1 MKANKLNIFID
12 KPIKEVF
19 NYSLESN
26 IENIMNDKKVV
37 LVTGGTSGIG
47 LGTIEYLLEQ
57 GNYEIISLSRG
68 DKNLSLAKEKL
79 GENTNK
85 ITFLQGDISKE
96 EDCRKIYEEIN
107 KKYSK
112 LDGLVNSAGIIK
124 LGGIEKQ
131 TLEEWNNS
139 ININLTGMF
148 LLTKTLLPLLKKG
161 KNTSIVN
168 ISSMSSERAGGS
180 IAYCASKAGVDM
192 LTKYMGQELGKYNIR
207 VNSVNPAAVYTNI
220 YVASGDYTQEGY
232 DKWSKE
238 KATLYPLGRIG
249 DAKKDIAPTIEF
261 LLSDKSLWTTGS
273 IYLVDGGKSI

>member
-1 MKANKLNIFID
+1 M
-12 KPIKEVF
+12 
-19 NYSLESN
+19 LEEK
-26 IENIMNDKKVV
+26 IV
-37 LVTGGTSGIG
+37 LITGGTSGIG
-47 LGTIEYLLEQ
+47 LVTIEYLLEQ

-68 DKNLSLAKEKL
+68 DKNLSLAKQKL
-79 GENTNK
+79 GDNANR

-96 EDCRKIYEEIN
+96 RDCKRIYEEIE
-107 KKYSK
+107 KKYNR

-124 LGGIEKQ
+124 LGGIEEQ

-139 ININLTGMF
+139 ININLTGIF

-161 KNTSIVN
+161 TNPSIVN

-232 DKWSKE
+232 DKWSEDK
-238 KATLYPLGRIG
+238 KKLYPLGRIG

>member
-1 MKANKLNIFID
+1 MLD
-12 KPIKEVF
+12 E
-19 NYSLESN
+19 
-26 IENIMNDKKVV
+26 KVV
-37 LVTGGTSGIG
+37 LITGGTSGIG
-47 LGTIEYLLEQ
+47 LGTIEYLLDQ
-57 GNYEIISLSRG
+57 DNYEIISLSRG
-68 DKNLSLAKEKL
+68 DKNLSLAKQKL
-79 GENTNK
+79 GDNANR

-96 EDCRKIYEEIN
+96 QDCKRIYEEIE
-107 KKYSK
+107 KKYNR

-124 LGGIEKQ
+124 LGGIEEQ

-139 ININLTGMF
+139 ININLTGIF

-161 KNTSIVN
+161 TNPSIVN

-232 DKWSKE
+232 DKWSEDK
-238 KATLYPLGRIG
+238 KKLYPLGRIG

>member
-1 MKANKLNIFID
+1 MENKKI
-12 KPIKEVF
+12 
-19 NYSLESN
+19 
-26 IENIMNDKKVV
+26 V

-57 GNYEIISLSRG
+57 ENYEVLSVSRG
-68 DKNLSLAKEKL
+68 DKNISLAKEKL
-79 GENTNK
+79 GEKANQV
-85 ITFLQGDISKE
+85 IFLQGDISNE
-96 EDCRKIYEEIN
+96 ADCKKVYDEIN
-107 KKYSK
+107 SRYGR

-124 LGGIEKQ
+124 LGGIEDQ
-131 TLEEWNNS
+131 TLEEWNNA
-139 ININLTGMF
+139 ININLTAIF
-148 LLTKTLLPLLKKG
+148 LLSKTLLPLLKKG
-161 KNTSIVN
+161 TNPSVVN

-232 DKWSKE
+232 DKWSEE
-238 KATLYPLGRIG
+238 KAPLYPLGRIG
-249 DAKKDIAPTIEF
+249 DAKKDLAPTIEF
-261 LLSDKSLWTTGS
+261 LLSDKSLWTTGA

>member
-1 MKANKLNIFID
+1 M
-12 KPIKEVF
+12 
-19 NYSLESN
+19 LEEK
-26 IENIMNDKKVV
+26 IV
-37 LVTGGTSGIG
+37 LITGGTSGIG

-68 DKNLSLAKEKL
+68 DKNLSLAKQKL
-79 GENTNK
+79 GDNANR

-96 EDCRKIYEEIN
+96 QDCKRIYEEIE
-107 KKYSK
+107 KKYNR
-112 LDGLVNSAGIIK
+112 LDGLVNSAGMIK
-124 LGGIEKQ
+124 LGGIEEQ

-139 ININLTGMF
+139 ININLTGIF

-161 KNTSIVN
+161 TNPSIVN

-232 DKWSKE
+232 DKWSEDK
-238 KATLYPLGRIG
+238 KKLYPLGRIG

>member
-1 MKANKLNIFID
+1 M
-12 KPIKEVF
+12 
-19 NYSLESN
+19 LEEK
-26 IENIMNDKKVV
+26 II

-57 GNYEIISLSRG
+57 GNHEIISLSRG
-68 DKNLSLAKEKL
+68 DKNLSLAKQKL
-79 GENTNK
+79 GDNANR

-96 EDCRKIYEEIN
+96 QDCKRIYEEID
-107 KKYSK
+107 KKYNR

-124 LGGIEKQ
+124 LGGIEEQ

-139 ININLTGMF
+139 ININLTGIF

-161 KNTSIVN
+161 TNPSIVN

-220 YVASGDYTQEGY
+220 YVASGDYTQEEY
-232 DKWSKE
+232 DKWSEDK
-238 KATLYPLGRIG
+238 KKLYPLGRIG
-249 DAKKDIAPTIEF
+249 EKKKDIAPT
-261 LLSDKSLWTTGS
+261 K
-273 IYLVDGGKSI
+273 

>member
-1 MKANKLNIFID
+1 MLDN
-12 KPIKEVF
+12 
-19 NYSLESN
+19 
-26 IENIMNDKKVV
+26 KKVV

-57 GNYEIISLSRG
+57 ENYEIISLSRG
-68 DKNLSLAKEKL
+68 DKNLSLAKEKF
-79 GENTNK
+79 GSNSDK
-85 ITFLQGDISKE
+85 VTFLQGDISNI
-96 EDCRKIYEEIN
+96 EDCKKIYNEIDS
-107 KKYSK
+107 KYGK

-124 LGGIEKQ
+124 LGGIEEQ
-131 TLEEWNNS
+131 TIEEWNNS
-139 ININLTGMF
+139 ININLTGIF
-148 LLTKTLLPLLKKG
+148 ALTKTLLPLLKKG
-161 KNTSIVN
+161 TNTSVVN

-232 DKWSKE
+232 DKWSEE
-238 KATLYPLGRIG
+238 KAPLYPLGRIG

-261 LLSDKSLWTTGS
+261 LLSDKSLWTTGA

>member
-1 MKANKLNIFID
+1 M
-12 KPIKEVF
+12 
-19 NYSLESN
+19 LE
-26 IENIMNDKKVV
+26 EKVV

-47 LGTIEYLLEQ
+47 LGTIEYLLDQ
-57 GNYEIISLSRG
+57 DNYKIISLSRG
-68 DKNLSLAKEKL
+68 DKNLSLAKQKL
-79 GENTNK
+79 GDNANR

-96 EDCRKIYEEIN
+96 QDCKRIYEEID
-107 KKYSK
+107 KKYNR

-124 LGGIEKQ
+124 LGGIEEQ
-131 TLEEWNNS
+131 TLEEWNKS
-139 ININLTGMF
+139 ININLTGIF

-161 KNTSIVN
+161 TNPSIVN

-220 YVASGDYTQEGY
+220 YVASGDYTQEEY
-232 DKWSKE
+232 DKWSEDK
-238 KATLYPLGRIG
+238 KKLYPLGRIG

>member
-1 MKANKLNIFID
+1 MENKKI
-12 KPIKEVF
+12 
-19 NYSLESN
+19 
-26 IENIMNDKKVV
+26 V

-57 GNYEIISLSRG
+57 GKYEVISVSRGNKNISLV
-68 DKNLSLAKEKL
+68 KEKL
-79 GENTNK
+79 GEKANQ
-85 ITFLQGDISKE
+85 IVFLYGDISKE
-96 EDCRKIYEEIN
+96 EDCKKIYNEIES
-107 KKYSK
+107 KYGK

-124 LGGIEKQ
+124 LGGIEEQ
-131 TLEEWNNS
+131 TLEEWNNA
-139 ININLTGMF
+139 ININLTAIF
-148 LLTKTLLPLLKKG
+148 LLSKILLPLLKKG
-161 KNTSIVN
+161 SNTSIVN

-232 DKWSKE
+232 DKWSEE
-238 KATLYPLGRIG
+238 KAPLYPLGRIG

-261 LLSDKSLWTTGS
+261 LLSDRSLWTTGA

>member
-1 MKANKLNIFID
+1 MG
-12 KPIKEVF
+12 E
-19 NYSLESN
+19 
-26 IENIMNDKKVV
+26 KKIV

-57 GNYEIISLSRG
+57 DNYEIISLSRG
-68 DKNLSLAKEKL
+68 DKNLSVAKEKL
-79 GENTNK
+79 GGNVNRV
-85 ITFLQGDISKE
+85 TFLQGDISKE
-96 EDCRKIYEEIN
+96 QDCKRIYEEIEN
-107 KKYSK
+107 KYNR

-124 LGGIEKQ
+124 LGGIEEQ
-131 TLEEWNNS
+131 SLEEWNNS
-139 ININLTGMF
+139 ININLTGIF

-161 KNTSIVN
+161 TNPSVVN

-232 DKWSKE
+232 DKWSEDK
-238 KATLYPLGRIG
+238 KKLYPLGRIG
-249 DAKKDIAPTIEF
+249 NAKKDIAPTIEF

>member
-1 MKANKLNIFID
+1 MS
-12 KPIKEVF
+12 E
-19 NYSLESN
+19 
-26 IENIMNDKKVV
+26 KKIV

-57 GNYEIISLSRG
+57 GNYEVISLSRG
-68 DKNLSLAKEKL
+68 NKNLSLAKDKL
-79 GENTNK
+79 GAKANK
-85 ITFLQGDISKE
+85 VTFLNGDISKE
-96 EDCRKIYEEIN
+96 DDCKKVYNEIDN
-107 KKYSK
+107 KYGK

-124 LGGIEKQ
+124 LGGIEEQ

-139 ININLTGMF
+139 ININLTGIF
-148 LLTKTLLPLLKKG
+148 LLTKTLLPLLKNG
-161 KNTSIVN
+161 TNTSVVN

-232 DKWSKE
+232 DKWSEDK
-238 KATLYPLGRIG
+238 KKLYPLGRIG

-261 LLSDKSLWTTGS
+261 LLSDKSLWTTGA
-273 IYLVDGGKSI
+273 IYLVDGGKSV

>member
-1 MKANKLNIFID
+1 M
-12 KPIKEVF
+12 
-19 NYSLESN
+19 LEEK
-26 IENIMNDKKVV
+26 II

-68 DKNLSLAKEKL
+68 DKNLSLAKQKL
-79 GENTNK
+79 GDNANR

-96 EDCRKIYEEIN
+96 QDCKRIYEEID
-107 KKYSK
+107 KKYNR

-124 LGGIEKQ
+124 LGGIEEQ
-131 TLEEWNNS
+131 TLEEWNKS
-139 ININLTGMF
+139 ININLTGIF

-161 KNTSIVN
+161 TNPSIVN

-232 DKWSKE
+232 DKWSEDK
-238 KATLYPLGRIG
+238 KKLYPLGRIG

>member
-1 MKANKLNIFID
+1 M
-12 KPIKEVF
+12 
-19 NYSLESN
+19 
-26 IENIMNDKKVV
+26 
-37 LVTGGTSGIG
+37 
-47 LGTIEYLLEQ
+47 LEQ
-57 GNYEIISLSRG
+57 GSYEIISLSRG

-79 GENTNK
+79 GENFSK
-85 ITFLQGDISKE
+85 VTFLQGDISSK
-96 EDCRKIYEEIN
+96 EDCERIFDEIEAQ
-107 KKYSK
+107 YQR

-124 LGGIEKQ
+124 LGGMEEQ

-139 ININLTGMF
+139 ININLTGIF

-161 KNTSIVN
+161 NNPSVVN

-232 DKWSKE
+232 DKWSEDK
-238 KATLYPLGRIG
+238 KKLYPLGRIG
-249 DAKKDIAPTIEF
+249 DAKKDIAPTIKF
-261 LLSDKSLWTTGS
+261 LLSDKSLWTTGA
-273 IYLVDGGKSI
+273 IYLVDGGKSV

>member
-1 MKANKLNIFID
+1 MR
-12 KPIKEVF
+12 E
-19 NYSLESN
+19 
-26 IENIMNDKKVV
+26 KKII
-37 LVTGGTSGIG
+37 LITGGTSGIG

-57 GNYEIISLSRG
+57 DNYEIISLSRG
-68 DKNLSLAKEKL
+68 DKNLALAKEKL
-79 GENTNK
+79 GNNVNSV
-85 ITFLQGDISKE
+85 TFLQGDISKE
-96 EDCRKIYEEIN
+96 QDCKRIYEEIN
-107 KKYSK
+107 KKYNR

-124 LGGIEKQ
+124 LGGIEEQ

-139 ININLTGMF
+139 ININLTGIF

-161 KNTSIVN
+161 INPSVVN

-180 IAYCASKAGVDM
+180 IAYCVSKAGVDM

-232 DKWSKE
+232 DKWSEE
-238 KATLYPLGRIG
+238 KAPLYPLGRIG

-261 LLSDKSLWTTGS
+261 LLSDKSLWTTGAN
-273 IYLVDGGKSI
+273 YLVDGGKSI